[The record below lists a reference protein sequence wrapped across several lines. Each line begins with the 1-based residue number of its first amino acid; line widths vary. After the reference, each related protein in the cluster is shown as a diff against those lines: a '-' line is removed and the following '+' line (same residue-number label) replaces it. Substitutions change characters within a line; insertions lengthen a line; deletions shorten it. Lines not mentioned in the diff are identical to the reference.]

1 MKTAAPPGASMRKS
15 GRKVGVSIIKEERS
29 DNVTGGLDERVNR
42 LLHLNLLL
50 RMTDFFF
57 IQIKELHAHACVGIS
72 HKAAV

>member
-1 MKTAAPPGASMRKS
+1 MRKS

-50 RMTDFFF
+50 RMTDFFLF
-57 IQIKELHAHACVGIS
+57 K
-72 HKAAV
+72 